1 MKINR
6 QFFKFLFTGGLNTLF
21 SYFVFVIL
29 YFFIQQKELVVTL
42 TTIIAVTFNYY
53 SYKHIVFIDSDKQK
67 IIAFI
72 GVYFFIYLLS
82 LIHLW
87 ITVDIY
93 KVNIYLAQFIA
104 LFYMPLLGFY
114 LNKKYVYIQKE
125 N

>member
-1 MKINR
+1 MKIDR
-6 QFFKFLFTGGLNTLF
+6 QFLKFLFTGGLNTLF
-21 SYFVFVIL
+21 SYFVFVVL

-53 SYKHIVFIDSDKQK
+53 SYKHIVFTDSNKQK
-67 IIAFI
+67 IIIFI

-93 KVNIYLAQFIA
+93 KINIYLAQFIA

-114 LNKKYVYIQKE
+114 LNKKYVYIQKD